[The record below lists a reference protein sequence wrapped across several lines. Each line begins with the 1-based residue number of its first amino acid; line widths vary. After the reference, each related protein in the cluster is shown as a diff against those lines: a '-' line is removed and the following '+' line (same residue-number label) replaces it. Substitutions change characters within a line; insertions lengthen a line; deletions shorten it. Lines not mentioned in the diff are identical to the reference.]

1 MDVSKI
7 TSRFW
12 LSFLTD
18 FPFLSWIELCSAL
31 VSQSVSPILTHVP
44 A

>member
-7 TSRFW
+7 PFLFR
-12 LSFLTD
+12 LSSLTD
-18 FPFLSWIELCSAL
+18 FPFLSWIDLCSAL